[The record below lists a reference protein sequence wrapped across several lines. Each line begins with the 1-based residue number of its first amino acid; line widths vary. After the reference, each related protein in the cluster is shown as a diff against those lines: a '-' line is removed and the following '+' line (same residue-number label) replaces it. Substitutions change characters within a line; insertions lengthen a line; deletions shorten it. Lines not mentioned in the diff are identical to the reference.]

1 MEVRIALQSFRTIL
15 SCDGTRHSPGCQS
28 IAMIRSPTSL
38 TGYSVIFLFHSS
50 PFGRYNSIVGCNFA
64 KLRTGGLGLDEDDGG
79 FTGSGTGAREGPG
92 LDDDEDAAAGA
103 CDGVAGAERLFASKS
118 KASASVANF
127 QPHVTPE
134 HSTKRHPQDPYGN
147 HHLVSNYFDPRCPKT
162 GIQVPTTPVYREGG
176 ISLQRERLVPVT
188 GSTPVCSL

>member
-1 MEVRIALQSFRTIL
+1 
-15 SCDGTRHSPGCQS
+15 
-28 IAMIRSPTSL
+28 MIRSPTSL

-103 CDGVAGAERLFASKS
+103 CDGVAGAERLFGFKVKSFGLGCKLPASRDTGALNE
-118 KASASVANF
+118 KAPSGSVSGTTTWSA
-127 QPHVTPE
+127 TT
-134 HSTKRHPQDPYGN
+134 ST
-147 HHLVSNYFDPRCPKT
+147 
-162 GIQVPTTPVYREGG
+162 
-176 ISLQRERLVPVT
+176 SLSENWDS
-188 GSTPVCSL
+188 GSHDAGV